1 MKQGTIVLVCLV
13 MGLLLLWERNTLLRL
28 GLEIQQ
34 LQRAEKAQLQAHR
47 ELLIEISSLSS
58 YRRIEEI
65 ASTQMGMI
73 RPDPQQVVMVLQ
85 NRPSDV
91 PGTPQSPGEVQ
102 VVASLQRSGPSYT
115 DRLTLT
121 QVDESPRSPNPNR
134 SIRVAGEKEAFE
146 RIGR

>member
-34 LQRAEKAQLQAHR
+34 LQRAEKGQLQAQR

-65 ASTQMGMI
+65 ATTQMGMI
-73 RPDPQQVVMVLQ
+73 RPDPQQVVMVIQ
-85 NRPSDV
+85 SRPSNAQ
-91 PGTPQSPGEVQ
+91 GTPQFPGETRYVS
-102 VVASLQRSGPSYT
+102 SLQG
-115 DRLTLT
+115 LTPLIT
-121 QVDESPRSPNPNR
+121 NVLAPTRVENLPHSPNLNR
-134 SIRVAGEKEAFE
+134 SIRVAEGKDAIE